1 MPLTRAGMRKQVV
14 QNLAQVAPPGEVFV
28 ACVHVETGM
37 SPWLA
42 HVLERIPL
50 VGGLIGLAIYSSR
63 EYYFITLTNTSL
75 VVHRAARLMNRPKE
89 YIFAVPIATSPIS
102 GIKKGWVLWS
112 RMWFRFPGD
121 SKPKRLNFHRIWNPD
136 IQHFIA
142 AMPHAVEGAEKFG
155 IGAPVPGPGLPLG
168 DAVPSDQGI

>member
-14 QNLAQVAPPGEVFV
+14 QNLSQVAPPGEEFV

-42 HVLERIPL
+42 HLLERIPL
-50 VGGLIGLAIYSSR
+50 VGGLIGIAIYSSR

-75 VVHRAARLMNRPKE
+75 VVHRAARLTNRPKDFM
-89 YIFAVPIATSPIS
+89 FAVPIAASPIS
-102 GIKKGWVLWS
+102 DIKKGWLLWS
-112 RMWFRFPGD
+112 RMHFLFPGEL
-121 SKPKRLNFHRIWNPD
+121 KPSRLNFHRIWNAD

-155 IGAPVPGPGLPLG
+155 VAPAIPGQGTFAA
-168 DAVPSDQGI
+168 DAVPSDQQR